1 MNLTYGS
8 VCSGIEAASVAWHP
22 LGWRAAWLSE
32 IEPFPSAVLRQHYPD
47 VPNLGNMCVLPLSM
61 ALGEIDE
68 APDILVGGTPCQSF
82 SLAGLRSGLT
92 DSRGQLTLKYVELL
106 NEIDAARERDGTKPC
121 IAVWENVPGVL
132 SSKDNAFGCFL
143 AALSGES
150 EPLPANDKGRWPSA
164 GLVVG
169 PQRTIAWRTLDAQHF
184 GLAQRRKRVFLVASA
199 RDDFHPGQV
208 FFESNGL
215 RGHSPTSRNTG
226 KEVAQCLTSRTGSR
240 YDPETE
246 TILGTDGRGS
256 VTHSLR
262 GEGFD
267 ASEDGTG
274 RGTPLVVAQN
284 GSDIQIGDGRNVGTI
299 SASQAR
305 QTSGDLIAF
314 SAKDHG
320 ADASSELSPTI
331 GAGTHKDSHSNG
343 GVMPA
348 IAFTDMRGDNRG
360 PGLQITGNMANTL
373 HCAKGQSEQQIVAF
387 NHNAQAAQL
396 PTDARDTSRSDA
408 LTTSQQ
414 AAVAYVP
421 AISIKGAAIGR
432 APHNGPQYGETLE
445 DIAYTQNCV
454 DVHGVMT
461 PEYRVRRLTPR
472 ECERLQGFPDDYT
485 LIPIRGKSAADCPD
499 GPRYK
504 ALGNSM
510 AVPCMRWIG
519 ERIQKALQDSWM
531 DKDNWL

>member
-1 MNLTYGS
+1 MNLRFGS

-22 LGWRAAWLSE
+22 LGWQATWLSE
-32 IEPFPSAVLRQHYPD
+32 IEAFPSAVLRHHYPT
-47 VPNLGNMCVLPLSM
+47 VPNLGNMCLLPLSM
-61 ALGEIDE
+61 ALDEIE

-106 NEIDAARERDGTKPC
+106 NEIDAARKRDGSNPC

-169 PQRTIAWRTLDAQHF
+169 PQRTIAWRTLDAQYF

-215 RGHSPTSRNTG
+215 RGHSPTSRSKG
-226 KEVAQCLTSRTGSR
+226 EEVAQCLTSRTGGR

-246 TILGTDGRGS
+246 TILGTDRRGS

-314 SAKDHG
+314 SAKDYG

-331 GAGTHKDSHSNG
+331 RAGTHKDSHSNG

-396 PTDARDTSRSDA
+396 PTDARDTSRSDS

-421 AISIKGAAIGR
+421 AISIKGAANGR
-432 APHNGPQYGETLE
+432 APQNGPQYGETLE

-485 LIPIRGKSAADCPD
+485 LIPIKGKSAADCPD

-519 ERIQKALQDSWM
+519 ERIEKALQDSWM

>member
-32 IEPFPSAVLRQHYPD
+32 IEPFPSAVLRHHYPD

-61 ALGEIDE
+61 ALDEIE

-106 NEIDAARERDGTKPC
+106 NEIDAARKRAGTKPC

-215 RGHSPTSRNTG
+215 RGHSPTSRSTG

-267 ASEDGTG
+267 ASE
-274 RGTPLVVAQN
+274 
-284 GSDIQIGDGRNVGTI
+284 
-299 SASQAR
+299 
-305 QTSGDLIAF
+305 
-314 SAKDHG
+314 
-320 ADASSELSPTI
+320 LSPTI
-331 GAGTHKDSHSNG
+331 RAGTHKDSHSNG

-360 PGLQITGNMANTL
+360 PGLQLTGNMANTL
-373 HCAKGQSEQQIVAF
+373 HCAKGISEQQIVAF

-396 PTDARDTSRSDA
+396 PTDARDTSRSDS
-408 LTTSQQ
+408 LTSSQQ

-421 AISIKGAAIGR
+421 AISIKGAANGR

>member
-1 MNLTYGS
+1 MKLRYGS

-32 IEPFPSAVLRQHYPD
+32 IEAFPSAVLRHHYPD

-82 SLAGLRSGLT
+82 SLAGLRSGLL

-106 NEIDAARERDGTKPC
+106 NEIDRKRKHDGHKPC

-143 AALSGES
+143 AALSGAS
-150 EPLPANDKGRWPSA
+150 EPLEAKGKGRWSSA
-164 GLVVG
+164 GLVIG
-169 PQRTIAWRTLDAQHF
+169 PERTVAWRTLDAQYF

-215 RGHSPTSRNTG
+215 RGHSSPSREAG
-226 KEVAQCLTSRTGSR
+226 EEVAQCLTSRTGCR

-299 SASQAR
+299 
-305 QTSGDLIAF
+305 
-314 SAKDHG
+314 G
-320 ADASSELSPTI
+320 A
-331 GAGTHKDSHSNG
+331 
-343 GVMPA
+343 
-348 IAFTDMRGDNRG
+348 
-360 PGLQITGNMANTL
+360 
-373 HCAKGQSEQQIVAF
+373 
-387 NHNAQAAQL
+387 
-396 PTDARDTSRSDA
+396 
-408 LTTSQQ
+408 SQQ
-414 AAVAYVP
+414 AAVAYIP

-432 APHNGPQYGETLE
+432 KPEAGPQYGETRE
-445 DIAYTQNCV
+445 DITYTLNCV
-454 DVHGVMT
+454 DVHGVIT

-485 LIPIRGKSAADCPD
+485 LIPIGKKAAADCPD
-499 GPRYK
+499 SPRYK

-519 ERIQKALQDSWM
+519 ERIEKALLHSWM
-531 DKDNWL
+531 NPEEEL

>member
-32 IEPFPSAVLRQHYPD
+32 IEPFPSAVLRHHYPD

-82 SLAGLRSGLT
+82 SLAGLRSGLL

-106 NEIDAARERDGTKPC
+106 NEIDAARERDGSSPC

-150 EPLPANDKGRWPSA
+150 EPLPTNDKGRWPSA

-215 RGHSPTSRNTG
+215 RGHSPPSRSTG

-246 TILGTDGRGS
+246 TILGTDRRGF
-256 VTHSLR
+256 VTHALR

-274 RGTPLVVAQN
+274 RGVPLVVAQ
-284 GSDIQIGDGRNVGTI
+284 
-299 SASQAR
+299 
-305 QTSGDLIAF
+305 
-314 SAKDHG
+314 
-320 ADASSELSPTI
+320 
-331 GAGTHKDSHSNG
+331 
-343 GVMPA
+343 
-348 IAFTDMRGDNRG
+348 
-360 PGLQITGNMANTL
+360 
-373 HCAKGQSEQQIVAF
+373 
-387 NHNAQAAQL
+387 
-396 PTDARDTSRSDA
+396 
-408 LTTSQQ
+408 
-414 AAVAYVP
+414 
-421 AISIKGAAIGR
+421 
-432 APHNGPQYGETLE
+432 
-445 DIAYTQNCV
+445 
-454 DVHGVMT
+454 HGVMT

-519 ERIQKALQDSWM
+519 ERIEKALQDSWM

>member
-1 MNLTYGS
+1 MNLRYGS

-22 LGWRAAWLSE
+22 LGWQASWLSE
-32 IEPFPSAVLRQHYPD
+32 IEPFPSAVLRHHYPG

-82 SLAGLRSGLT
+82 SLAGLRSGLL

-106 NEIDAARERDGTKPC
+106 NEIDAARKRAGTKPC

-215 RGHSPTSRNTG
+215 RGHSPPSRSKG
-226 KEVAQCLTSRTGSR
+226 EEVAQCLTSRTGSR

-314 SAKDHG
+314 SAKDYG

-331 GAGTHKDSHSNG
+331 RAGTHKDSHSNG

-348 IAFTDMRGDNRG
+348 VAFQASQSGVRVGTHAG
-360 PGLQITGNMANTL
+360 TL
-373 HCAKGQSEQQIVAF
+373 DSNYGGRRHNGCIAF

-396 PTDARDTSRSDA
+396 PTDARDTSRSDT
-408 LTTSQQ
+408 LSTSQG
-414 AAVAYVP
+414 AAVAYIP
-421 AISIKGAAIGR
+421 ARTFGADGGIDEHFAERDVSDAIHTASGSGNK
-432 APHNGPQYGETLE
+432 APK
-445 DIAYTQNCV
+445 IV
-454 DVHGVMT
+454 S
-461 PEYRVRRLTPR
+461 EYRVRRLTPR

-519 ERIQKALQDSWM
+519 ERIEKALQDSWM

>member
-1 MNLTYGS
+1 MNLRFGS

-22 LGWRAAWLSE
+22 LGWQATWLSE
-32 IEPFPSAVLRQHYPD
+32 IEAFPSAVLRHHYPT
-47 VPNLGNMCVLPLSM
+47 VPNLGNMCLLPLSM
-61 ALGEIDE
+61 ALDEIE

-92 DSRGQLTLKYVELL
+92 DSRGQLTLKYVEIL
-106 NEIDAARERDGTKPC
+106 NEIDAARKRDGSNPC

-169 PQRTIAWRTLDAQHF
+169 PQRTIAWRTLDAQYF

-215 RGHSPTSRNTG
+215 RGHSPTSRSKG
-226 KEVAQCLTSRTGSR
+226 EEVAQCLTSRTGGR

-246 TILGTDGRGS
+246 TILGTDRRGS
-256 VTHSLR
+256 VTHSIR

-274 RGTPLVVAQN
+274 RGTPLVIAQN
-284 GSDIQIGDGRNVGTI
+284 GSDIQVGGGRNVGTI
-299 SASQAR
+299 GASQAK
-305 QTSGDLIAF
+305 QTSGDLVCF
-314 SAKDHG
+314 TAKDYG
-320 ADASSELSPTI
+320 ADNSSELSPTLR
-331 GAGTHKDSHSNG
+331 AGTHRDSHSNG

-348 IAFTDMRGDNRG
+348 
-360 PGLQITGNMANTL
+360 
-373 HCAKGQSEQQIVAF
+373 VAF
-387 NHNAQAAQL
+387 NLNAQAAQL
-396 PTDARDTSRSDA
+396 PTDARDTSRSDS
-408 LTTSQQ
+408 LTVSQR

-421 AISIKGAAIGR
+421 AISIKGAANGR
-432 APHNGPQYGETLE
+432 APQNGPQYGETLE
-445 DIAYTQNCV
+445 EIAYTQNCV

-461 PEYRVRRLTPR
+461 SDYQVRRLTPR

-485 LIPIRGKSAADCPD
+485 LIPIRGKPASDCPD

-519 ERIQKALQDSWM
+519 ERIEKALRDSWM
-531 DKDNWL
+531 DDGNWL

>member
-1 MNLTYGS
+1 MNLRFGS

-22 LGWRAAWLSE
+22 LGWQATWLSE
-32 IEPFPSAVLRQHYPD
+32 IEAFPSAVLRHHYPT
-47 VPNLGNMCVLPLSM
+47 VPNLGNMCLLPLSM
-61 ALGEIDE
+61 ALDEIE

-92 DSRGQLTLKYVELL
+92 DSRGQLTLKYVEIL
-106 NEIDAARERDGTKPC
+106 NEIDAARKRDGSNPC

-150 EPLPANDKGRWPSA
+150 KPLPANNKNRWPSA

-169 PQRTIAWRTLDAQHF
+169 PQRTIAWRTLDAQYF

-215 RGHSPTSRNTG
+215 RGHSSPSRSTW
-226 KEVAQCLTSRTGSR
+226 KEVAQCFTSRTGSR

-256 VTHSLR
+256 VTIIGSNLAPTIDANIDRKWGCDQWVRSGQGVITHSLR

-274 RGTPLVVAQN
+274 RGTPTVSQQAAVAYMP
-284 GSDIQIGDGRNVGTI
+284 
-299 SASQAR
+299 AR
-305 QTSGDLIAF
+305 TF
-314 SAKDHG
+314 G
-320 ADASSELSPTI
+320 ADGGINEHFAEREVSDAINTAS
-331 GAGTHKDSHSNG
+331 GNG
-343 GVMPA
+343 NKAP
-348 IAFTDMRGDNRG
+348 
-360 PGLQITGNMANTL
+360 
-373 HCAKGQSEQQIVAF
+373 KIVAF
-387 NHNAQAAQL
+387 NHNAQAAQAAQL
-396 PTDARDTSRSDA
+396 PTDARDTSRSDL

-432 APHNGPQYGETLE
+432 APQNGPQYGETLE
-445 DIAYTQNCV
+445 EIAYTQNCV

-461 PEYRVRRLTPR
+461 SDYQVRRLTPR

-485 LIPIRGKSAADCPD
+485 LIPIRGKPASDCPD

-519 ERIQKALQDSWM
+519 ERIEKALRDSWM
-531 DKDNWL
+531 DDGNWL